1 MILKKYFNQLNL
13 LVALLLI
20 FSCFNL
26 QSQSIKIPEVMYF
39 GGMKLNLSKG
49 AREVIE
55 KDYISIMRNTKYFA
69 TITQRADLY
78 FPIIEQVFKEE
89 AAPADFKF
97 LALQESSLQ
106 SDVVST
112 SNAVG
117 YWQFKKES
125 AQEVGLQVDSNVDER
140 KNIVASSRGAAKY
153 LKKSNLLLNNWV
165 YTLLAYYL
173 GRGGVM
179 PFVKEKYR
187 NSNEMD
193 IDHNMNWYVLRFLA
207 HKFAYENV
215 VAQAPHPLLKLAL
228 YKDCNGK
235 SLKQIAEEKNIEIGE
250 LENFN
255 KWLSTHKVPEG
266 RAYTIILPY
275 KIDRDISGE
284 NVVLAAR
291 TETQPIKYE
300 SLAVASKPKKI
311 KKTEKSEKDLAFSPL
326 DLPVVVTHNK
336 LRAVQARKS
345 DSFAKLAFS
354 GNNTVD
360 QFLSHNELQNFDT
373 PIVGQLYY
381 VEAKRNKA
389 LIPYHTVK
397 AKETLWSIAQMYG
410 VRTASIRKK
419 NRMKTT
425 DNIHVNQ
432 VLNLKKRKPKNLA
445 DSPNVTA
452 STPLF
457 MKTQEIDNT
466 SVAPTEPEKPMV
478 KEIESK
484 PLSTVIEPGTEL
496 KINKPLAEAPP
507 VPTDKLNPKL
517 THNNANVINLT
528 KSTDSTQIVTI
539 EAGQTLY
546 GISKTY
552 EISVDSLKKWNQLS
566 NNEIALG
573 QQLIVKKITNKS
585 ISSIAGT
592 NSYTVK
598 KGDTIYKI
606 ARENGVRVEDIMLW
620 NNKITTNVSIGEVIL
635 IKK

>member
-49 AREVIE
+49 AREIIE

-215 VAQAPHPLLKLAL
+215 VGQAPHPLLKLAL

-255 KWLSTHKVPEG
+255 KWLSTPKVPEG

-284 NVVLAAR
+284 NVVLADR

-457 MKTQEIDNT
+457 MKTQEIDNA

-507 VPTDKLNPKL
+507 LPTDNLNPKL